1 MKVRI
6 TARSMLWAVI
16 LQMEAPM
23 KVLDT
28 IKKVIDKILEV
39 LGTITLAIMSVLVVY
54 QVVTRYVF
62 NAPSAYSEALS
73 QYLFVWMIMF
83 GSAYVYG
90 TLEHLT
96 IDLLKDKFPPKLNLI
111 VEIITNIC
119 LFVFVLLI
127 CVIGGYLYTVGQVKQ
142 IDAALHI
149 SKAIM
154 YASVPFT
161 GVITMYYAVY
171 NIVRSV
177 KNYREGKRKLSDP
190 LGGTA

>member
-1 MKVRI
+1 
-6 TARSMLWAVI
+6 
-16 LQMEAPM
+16 M
-23 KVLDT
+23 KVLDS
-28 IKKVIDKILEV
+28 IKKIFDKILEV
-39 LGTITLAIMSVLVVY
+39 LGTITLGIMSVLVVY

-90 TLEHLT
+90 TREHLT
-96 IDLLKDKFPPKLNLI
+96 IDILKDKFPPKMNLV
-111 VEIITNIC
+111 VEILTNIC
-119 LFVFVLLI
+119 LFVFVMLV
-127 CVIGGYLYTVGQVKQ
+127 CVRGGYRYTTGQVKQ

-149 SKAIM
+149 SKSIM

-171 NIVRSV
+171 NTVRSV
-177 KNYREGKRKLSDP
+177 LNYKEGKRKLSDP

>member
-1 MKVRI
+1 MKI
-6 TARSMLWAVI
+6 LNQIKAVF
-16 LQMEAPM
+16 
-23 KVLDT
+23 
-28 IKKVIDKILEV
+28 DKILEV
-39 LGTITLAIMSVLVVY
+39 LGIICLSIMTIMIVY
-54 QVVTRYVF
+54 QVVARYVF
-62 NAPSAYSEALS
+62 NSPSAISEAMA
-73 QYLFVWMIMF
+73 QFLFVWMIMF

-96 IDLLKDKFPPKLNLI
+96 IDLLKDKFPPRMNMI

-119 LFVFVLLI
+119 LFAFVLLI
-127 CVIGGYLYTVGQVKQ
+127 CVIGGWKYTTGQVKQ

-149 SKAIM
+149 SKSIM

-171 NIVRSV
+171 NCVRSV
-177 KNYREGKRKLSDP
+177 RNYKEGKRKLSDP

>member
-1 MKVRI
+1 
-6 TARSMLWAVI
+6 
-16 LQMEAPM
+16 M
-23 KVLDT
+23 KVLDK
-28 IKKVIDKILEV
+28 IKFVFDKILEV
-39 LGTITLAIMSVLVVY
+39 LGIICLSIMTVMIVY
-54 QVVTRYVF
+54 QVVARYVF
-62 NAPSAYSEALS
+62 NKPSAFSEALA
-73 QYLFVWMIMF
+73 QFLFVWMIMF

-96 IDLLKDKFPPKLNLI
+96 IDLLKDKFPPTLNLI

-119 LFVFVLLI
+119 LFAFVLLI

>member
-1 MKVRI
+1 MK
-6 TARSMLWAVI
+6 A
-16 LQMEAPM
+16 
-23 KVLDT
+23 LDK
-28 IKKVIDKILEV
+28 IKFVFDKILEI
-39 LGTITLAIMSVLVVY
+39 LGIICLSIMTIMIVY
-54 QVVTRYVF
+54 QVVARYVF
-62 NAPSAYSEALS
+62 NSPSAISEALA
-73 QYLFVWMIMF
+73 QFLFVWMIMF

-96 IDLLKDKFPPKLNLI
+96 IDLLKDKFPPKLNLV

-119 LFVFVLLI
+119 LFAFVLLI
-127 CVIGGYLYTVGQVKQ
+127 CVYGGYLYTVGQVKQ

-177 KNYREGKRKLSDP
+177 RNYRAGKRKLSDP

>member
-1 MKVRI
+1 MKI
-6 TARSMLWAVI
+6 LNQIKAVF
-16 LQMEAPM
+16 
-23 KVLDT
+23 
-28 IKKVIDKILEV
+28 DKILEV
-39 LGTITLAIMSVLVVY
+39 LGIICLSIMTVMIVY
-54 QVVTRYVF
+54 QVVASYVF
-62 NAPSAYSEALS
+62 NSPSAISEAMA
-73 QYLFVWMIMF
+73 QFLFVWMIMF

-96 IDLLKDKFPPKLNLI
+96 IDLLKDKFPPTLNLI

-119 LFVFVLLI
+119 LFAFVLLI

>member
-1 MKVRI
+1 
-6 TARSMLWAVI
+6 
-16 LQMEAPM
+16 M
-23 KVLDT
+23 KVLDA
-28 IKKVIDKILEV
+28 IKHVFDKILEV
-39 LGTITLAIMSVLVVY
+39 LGIICLAIMTVMIVY
-54 QVVTRYVF
+54 QVVARYVF
-62 NAPSAYSEALS
+62 NSPSAISEALA
-73 QYLFVWMIMF
+73 QFLFVWMIMF

-96 IDLLKDKFPPKLNLI
+96 IDILKDKFPPRMNMI

-119 LFVFVLLI
+119 LFAFVLLI
-127 CVIGGYLYTVGQVKQ
+127 CVIGGYLYTTGQVKQ

-171 NIVRSV
+171 NCVRSV
-177 KNYREGKRKLSDP
+177 RNYREGKRKLSDP

>member
-1 MKVRI
+1 
-6 TARSMLWAVI
+6 
-16 LQMEAPM
+16 M
-23 KVLDT
+23 KVLNK
-28 IKKVIDKILEV
+28 IKFVFDKILEV
-39 LGTITLAIMSVLVVY
+39 LGIICLSVMTVMIVY
-54 QVVTRYVF
+54 QVVARYAF
-62 NAPSAYSEALS
+62 NSPSAISEALA
-73 QYLFVWMIMF
+73 QFLFVWMIMF

-96 IDLLKDKFPPKLNLI
+96 IDILKDKFPPRMNMI

-119 LFVFVLLI
+119 LFAFVLLI
-127 CVIGGYLYTVGQVKQ
+127 CVIGGYRYTTGQVKQ

-171 NIVRSV
+171 NCVRSIR
-177 KNYREGKRKLSDP
+177 NYRDGKRKLSDP

>member
-1 MKVRI
+1 
-6 TARSMLWAVI
+6 
-16 LQMEAPM
+16 M
-23 KVLDT
+23 KVLDK
-28 IKKVIDKILEV
+28 IKFVFDKILEV
-39 LGTITLAIMSVLVVY
+39 LGIICLSIMTIMIVY
-54 QVVTRYVF
+54 QVVARYVF
-62 NAPSAYSEALS
+62 NKPSAFSEALA
-73 QYLFVWMIMF
+73 QFLFVWMIMF

-96 IDLLKDKFPPKLNLI
+96 IDILKDKFPPKLNLV
-111 VEIITNIC
+111 VEIFTNIC

-127 CVIGGYLYTVGQVKQ
+127 CVIGGYLYTTGQVKQ

-177 KNYREGKRKLSDP
+177 GNYREGKRKLSDP

>member
-1 MKVRI
+1 
-6 TARSMLWAVI
+6 
-16 LQMEAPM
+16 M

-28 IKKVIDKILEV
+28 IKLIFDKILEV
-39 LGTITLAIMSVLVVY
+39 LGTITLGIMSVLVVY

-90 TLEHLT
+90 SLEHLT
-96 IDLLKDKFPPKLNLI
+96 IDILKDKFPPKMNMV
-111 VEIITNIC
+111 VEIITNLC
-119 LFVFVLLI
+119 LFAFILFV
-127 CVIGGYLYTVGQVKQ
+127 CVIGGWRYTASQVAR
-142 IDAALHI
+142 IDASLHI
-149 SKAIM
+149 SMAIL

-161 GVITMYYAVY
+161 GIITLFYSIY
-171 NIVRSV
+171 NCARSIR
-177 KNYREGKRKLSDP
+177 NYKEGKRKTGDP